1 MIYDHT
7 AHLAKYK
14 SLSPLV
20 AKAIDYVT
28 KTDLTKLP
36 LGRVEVDG
44 DDIYAA
50 VHEYQTKLEADAK
63 FEGHKTYVD
72 LQIIVSGTE
81 RMDVADIEQLTVNKP
96 YNEKSDV
103 WFFDR
108 PAQVQKLIVSACEFT
123 IFMPHDVHA
132 PTIATDK
139 PEAVRKVVLKI
150 RAW

>member
-1 MIYDHT
+1 MIYDHVSRI
-7 AHLAKYK
+7 AKYR

-28 KTDLTKLP
+28 ATDLTKLP
-36 LGRVEVDG
+36 LGRVEVAG

-50 VHEYQTKLEADAK
+50 VHEYQTKPEVESK

-81 RMDVADIEQLTVNKP
+81 RMDVADIDQLTVNKE

-103 WFFDR
+103 AFFDR
-108 PAQVQKLIVSACEFT
+108 PPNPQKITVSACEFT
-123 IFMPHDVHA
+123 MFMPHDVHA
-132 PTIATDK
+132 PTIAVDK
-139 PEAVRKVVLKI
+139 PTAVRKVVLKI